1 MHKRQIDIVIIVP
14 YFESSHSN
22 SFIYNPQ
29 SSITY
34 SVSVRTSNSSLSQF
48 PGPENGFTSFNSTS
62 SYGNHR
68 SPSQTFRRRISY
80 HSKSC
85 GAKIR
90 SKNQSDFRNKFSRL
104 QERQDFVR
112 RGTAG
117 NPRGRQKHDRETT
130 VDRGEFGSP
139 ETKFVDLGADSLD
152 TVEIMMALEEKFG
165 VSVGEGGAENIAT
178 VQDAADLIEKVKA
191 AAT

>member
-1 MHKRQIDIVIIVP
+1 M
-14 YFESSHSN
+14 
-22 SFIYNPQ
+22 
-29 SSITY
+29 
-34 SVSVRTSNSSLSQF
+34 
-48 PGPENGFTSFNSTS
+48 
-62 SYGNHR
+62 
-68 SPSQTFRRRISY
+68 
-80 HSKSC
+80 
-85 GAKIR
+85 
-90 SKNQSDFRNKFSRL
+90 
-104 QERQDFVR
+104 R